1 MLNVQNV
8 DCIVVFTYR
17 LVTAK
22 NIRAVPCFKNNMGVS
37 TSFEFQIKKAS
48 RYQVDIKLILYVHY
62 RLCLYSTS
70 WMRRISDIG
79 TIPRAISCRRDFTSS
94 SSTSARLLFC
104 VPCVPVTRTSNTA
117 KKRVMLTLIAN
128 NSWLVTSLI
137 FQNRGTTRMQT

>member
-22 NIRAVPCFKNNMGVS
+22 NIRAVPCFKHNMGDS
-37 TSFEFQIKKAS
+37 NKFEFQIEKKLL
-48 RYQVDIKLILYVHY
+48 DIKSTLSVHY

-70 WMRRISDIG
+70 WMRRISDIE
-79 TIPRAISCRRDFTSS
+79 TSPRAISCRRDFTSS

-104 VPCVPVTRTSNTA
+104 LPCVPVTRTSKSA
-117 KKRVMLTLIAN
+117 KETVMLTLIAN
-128 NSWLVTSLI
+128 NSWLVTSII
-137 FQNRGTTRMQT
+137 FQNRGTTRMHH